1 MEEIFLLT
9 LFQFGIKKKEININR
24 SQLMKNNQKVNY
36 NRIKQNIK
44 QILLLK
50 QKSQDDKSI
59 KGIGTA

>member
-1 MEEIFLLT
+1 
-9 LFQFGIKKKEININR
+9 
-24 SQLMKNNQKVNY
+24 MKNNQKVNY